1 MSPDPRSRELM
12 ALTVR
17 SIERRLGSPLRFRAA
32 ANGELALHAAGD
44 WAGSI
49 EAAEPALVASGRNPL
64 VLQTLASSYVEK
76 GEMEIAR
83 AIYEELLARAKREPV
98 SPIGLAVVA
107 AAIRETAQA
116 IAYTRDAIRRHD
128 PQLVVYARCWPQSGA
143 LRAMPEFQ
151 QMLMQL
157 GFPGM

>member
-1 MSPDPRSRELM
+1 
-12 ALTVR
+12 
-17 SIERRLGSPLRFRAA
+17 
-32 ANGELALHAAGD
+32 
-44 WAGSI
+44 
-49 EAAEPALVASGRNPL
+49 
-64 VLQTLASSYVEK
+64 
-76 GEMEIAR
+76 MEIAR
-83 AIYEELLARAKREPV
+83 AIYEELRARAKREPV

-116 IAYTRDAIRRHD
+116 IDYTRDAIQRHD

-151 QMLMQL
+151 QMLMPL